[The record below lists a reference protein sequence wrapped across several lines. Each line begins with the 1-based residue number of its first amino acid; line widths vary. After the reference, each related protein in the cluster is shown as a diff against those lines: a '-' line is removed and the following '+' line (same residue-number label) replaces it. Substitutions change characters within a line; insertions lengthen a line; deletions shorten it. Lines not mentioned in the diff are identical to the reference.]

1 MFLLTWEKYPNTISN
16 YWSDEENE
24 TAFNDN
30 DPMLFQAEFGPFE
43 YRNGNRLG
51 MVFEILCK
59 GFVIF
64 FLMLQSQPINE
75 PLIGETRKVLG

>member
-1 MFLLTWEKYPNTISN
+1 
-16 YWSDEENE
+16 
-24 TAFNDN
+24 
-30 DPMLFQAEFGPFE
+30 MLFQAEFGPFE